1 MIVLNSQLV
10 ARIGVVAVLG
20 GVIVLAFLYLL
31 SGSQP
36 EEPLPTPPP
45 APATS
50 TPEVVSAPTPWQRMT
65 VIGSS
70 VEGRA
75 IEAHSYGTGSTS
87 ILFVGGIHGGYEW
100 NSVVLAYQVMDYLA
114 ENPDQVP
121 LDLTVHI
128 IPNLNP
134 DGTYLVT
141 GKTGRVTNADIPN
154 PTERVATARFNA
166 RGVDLNRN
174 FDCKWQPSATWRG
187 QAVGAGEAPFSEPEA
202 AALRD
207 FVLSTKPRAALFWH
221 SQAGNV
227 YGSECEAG
235 ILPETMTLMNT
246 YATAGDYGAVPRFD
260 AYPVVGDAEGWLAAI
275 GIPAV
280 TVELETFNSSEWERN
295 WAGVAAVLAQ
305 Y

>member
-1 MIVLNSQLV
+1 MTLIDSRLF
-10 ARIGVVAVLG
+10 ARIGLVAALGGVAVL
-20 GVIVLAFLYLL
+20 LFLFLL
-31 SGSQP
+31 SGTQ
-36 EEPLPTPPP
+36 EEPLPTPSTE
-45 APATS
+45 PATT
-50 TPEVVSAPTPWQRMT
+50 TPEVVSASIPWQRMT

-114 ENPDQVP
+114 ENPDQIP
-121 LDLTVHI
+121 IDLTVHI

-141 GKTGRVTNADIPN
+141 GKTGRVTSVDIPN
-154 PTERVATARFNA
+154 PNERVAAARFNA

-174 FDCKWQPSATWRG
+174 FDCKWQRAATWRG

-207 FVLSTKPRAALFWH
+207 FVASTSPRAALFWH
-221 SQAGNV
+221 SQASNV

-246 YATAGDYGAVPRFD
+246 YATAAGYGAVPRFD
-260 AYPVVGDAEGWLAAI
+260 AYPVVGDAEGWLASI

-280 TVELETFNSSEWERN
+280 TVELETFSSSEWERN
-295 WAGVAAVLAQ
+295 WAGVAAVLAK